1 MSKTVKI
8 AIDAMG
14 GEDAPMKNIE
24 GVRLFISKNNSED
37 FFFNIYGNETLIL
50 KELEKNKIKNKY
62 YKIFHTEKKF

>member
-1 MSKTVKI
+1 
-8 AIDAMG
+8 MG

-50 KELEKNKIKNKY
+50 KELEKNKIKK
-62 YKIFHTEKKF
+62 

>member
-24 GVRLFISKNNSED
+24 GVRLFISK
-37 FFFNIYGNETLIL
+37 IIQ
-50 KELEKNKIKNKY
+50 
-62 YKIFHTEKKF
+62 KIFSLIFMAMKH